1 MLTLGAFLF
10 AIALLVAVHE
20 WGHFAMARACGVRVL
35 VFSIGFGPR
44 LLGWTSPRS
53 GTAYQMGLLPLGG
66 FVKMLDEHEAPVADA
81 DLPYAFNRK
90 PLKSRAAVVAA
101 GPLANLCL
109 ALLLYTAVNWLG
121 VTEPAA
127 IVSRPPASSLADKAG
142 FVGGEQIL
150 RVGFADDALEDV
162 RSFDDFH
169 WWLTQAALGGKDLQI
184 EYQGFEVPDRHTV
197 QLATASMDSAQADA
211 SMYRTIGFGMPYSPP
226 QMGTIAPA
234 SAAMAAGLQA
244 GDRVLLVDGVRIV
257 DATQLRDL
265 IRQSGSQHAPTA
277 QRWRVLRAGVPVDL
291 VVTPRQEREA
301 GQSIG
306 RVGAVIGAMPAMV
319 QVRYGFWGGIQKAA
333 AKTWEVSLLTLRM
346 VGQIVTGAASVRNL
360 SGPVSIADY
369 AGRSA
374 AMGVEQFMVFLAL
387 VSISLGV
394 LNLLPLPL
402 LDGGHLMYY
411 GWEGVTGRTVPEA
424 WLSRLQRAGL
434 AILLLVMSIALFND
448 LARLLP

>member
-1 MLTLGAFLF
+1 
-10 AIALLVAVHE
+10 
-20 WGHFAMARACGVRVL
+20 
-35 VFSIGFGPR
+35 
-44 LLGWTSPRS
+44 
-53 GTAYQMGLLPLGG
+53 
-66 FVKMLDEHEAPVADA
+66 
-81 DLPYAFNRK
+81 
-90 PLKSRAAVVAA
+90 
-101 GPLANLCL
+101 
-109 ALLLYTAVNWLG
+109 
-121 VTEPAA
+121 
-127 IVSRPPASSLADKAG
+127 
-142 FVGGEQIL
+142 
-150 RVGFADDALEDV
+150 
-162 RSFDDFH
+162 
-169 WWLTQAALGGKDLQI
+169 
-184 EYQGFEVPDRHTV
+184 
-197 QLATASMDSAQADA
+197 
-211 SMYRTIGFGMPYSPP
+211 
-226 QMGTIAPA
+226 
-234 SAAMAAGLQA
+234 MAAGLQA
-244 GDRVLLVDGVRIV
+244 GDRDLLVDGVRIV

-319 QVRYGFWGGIQKAA
+319 QVRFGFWGVIQKAA